1 MDGTGRPVVPQE
13 RWVSEHTRFSLAARG
28 LVLAMRASAAS
39 FVVAVLCVAHL
50 AVAGGAGRGLLRE
63 GLDLVATDPRP
74 NSNTMIS
81 RLGVLE
87 QISRI
92 EERSIDMLERGLDAA
107 SPAHRNTRFAR
118 AGASASA
125 SASTSSSAS
134 ASASAAAS
142 ASASSAKTKRDLPP
156 PPETCP
162 ETCKVAW
169 SGLREAYT
177 KYFAC
182 EAAGCPAPVLAEKTK
197 HSDDVDKQCMQTG
210 ACWEGIETTMFRSV
224 PGDII
229 AAGPAAGSEGGDGEA
244 AEKSAEAE
252 SKAAEAKEA
261 EEAEEAEEE
270 LPQKAG
276 AVASGGESGKD
287 AKAPVKDEAK
297 IGEAV
302 ADQESGEEPEDAKP
316 KTKGSVL
323 PEKKVARDKPKPN
336 VFRRATNKLK
346 KISLSG
352 FGGRKKGRSR
362 TRRR

>member
-1 MDGTGRPVVPQE
+1 
-13 RWVSEHTRFSLAARG
+13 
-28 LVLAMRASAAS
+28 MRASAAS

-50 AVAGGAGRGLLRE
+50 AVAGGRGLLRE